1 MLILKVLVFALSLIA
16 NSVNLEI
23 CKGDS
28 CYNKANKED
37 IIY

>member
-1 MLILKVLVFALSLIA
+1 MLILKVLILALSLIA
-16 NSVNLEI
+16 NSANLEI

-28 CYNKANKED
+28 YYNKANKED